1 MTSITPRRSISE
13 QFPRVVANGGGLD
26 VRELERLRS
35 GARSF
40 AEEHLRPRALEIDR
54 RTGEDP
60 SWFDWDLVRA
70 GAERGM
76 LSFLIPKPAGGG
88 GGLSTQA
95 AVVMEELCAACPG
108 IALIFGAHAL
118 GVSPLLLGGPSQWDG
133 VLSELIAS
141 QSSGEPLLMACAIT
155 EPEAGTDVEDP
166 DLLRRARIT
175 SHARRV
181 PGGFRLSGTKR
192 FISNGSVARW
202 ITILMP
208 TDPRR
213 PAETWTCFLVD
224 ARSEGFSVARVEH
237 KMGQR
242 ACPAAEL
249 SFDEVFVPDERVV
262 GREGDGAPET
272 MIVLACSRP
281 PVAAIATGIARGAYE
296 RVLGW
301 LQEDRAARG
310 LLERQHVQLAL
321 AGMEEEIHLARQ
333 LYMDA
338 ATELDH
344 RALGG
349 VMSHPSVRA
358 LGHVPAS
365 LRRRSPIRGWLHS
378 ERAHDATV
386 ALLHATT
393 SERAVTRSLAL
404 SSMAKARGGDVAM
417 RVTGAALELVG
428 LRSAPLRAELEK
440 LWRDA
445 KLCQIYEGT
454 NQLNRLEVY
463 RGLCHSETINCLPP
477 LRRAQLDKDG
487 GVHTNGDV
495 RANPD
500 VRAHLDLDENAL
512 AHAGV
517 NGEGGRS

>member
-1 MTSITPRRSISE
+1 MRTMTPERSLSE
-13 QFPRVVANGGGLD
+13 QFPRLAHNGGVDAG
-26 VRELERLRS
+26 ELERLRLR
-35 GARSF
+35 AHRF
-40 AEEHLRPRALEIDR
+40 AEEQVRPRALDIDR
-54 RTGEDP
+54 RAGEDP

-70 GAERGM
+70 GGEAGM
-76 LSFLIPKPAGGG
+76 LGLLIPKPAGGG
-88 GGLSTQA
+88 GGMATQA

-118 GVSPLLLGGPSQWDG
+118 GISPLLLGGPSQWDG
-133 VLSELIAS
+133 VLAELVASEHTS
-141 QSSGEPLLMACAIT
+141 EPQLMACAIT

-166 DLLRRARIT
+166 DLLRLARIT

-208 TDPRR
+208 TDPTAA
-213 PAETWTCFLVD
+213 AETWTCFLVD
-224 ARSEGFSVARVEH
+224 TRSEGFAVSRVEH

-249 SFDEVFVPDERVV
+249 TFDEVFVPDERIV
-262 GREGDGAPET
+262 GREGDGAAAT
-272 MIVLACSRP
+272 TIVLACSRP

-301 LQEDRAARG
+301 LREDPAAKG

-344 RALGG
+344 TALGDA
-349 VMSHPSVRA
+349 MSHPAVRA
-358 LGHVPAS
+358 LAHVPAS
-365 LRRRSPIRGWLHS
+365 IRGRAPVRGWLHS
-378 ERAHDATV
+378 ERTRDATV
-386 ALLHATT
+386 ALLHRTT

-417 RVTGAALELVG
+417 RVTGAALELAG
-428 LRSAPLRAELEK
+428 LRAGPVRAELEK

-445 KLCQIYEGT
+445 KLTQIYEGT
-454 NQLNRLEVY
+454 NQLNRIEVY
-463 RGLCHSETINCLPP
+463 RGLCQAGTIQCLPP
-477 LRRAQLDKDG
+477 LRRIHPDTDNNAPANANARG
-487 GVHTNGDV
+487 HASANG
-495 RANPD
+495 N
-500 VRAHLDLDENAL
+500 
-512 AHAGV
+512 
-517 NGEGGRS
+517 GGRS